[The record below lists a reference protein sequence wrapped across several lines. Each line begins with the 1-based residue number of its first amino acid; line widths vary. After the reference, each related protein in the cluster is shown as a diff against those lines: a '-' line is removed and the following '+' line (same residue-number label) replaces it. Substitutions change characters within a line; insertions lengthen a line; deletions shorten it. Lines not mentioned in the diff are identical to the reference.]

1 MRRIA
6 AALLISFVAGAAFA
20 ASPEEVK
27 QKIEKEY
34 AVEVLKV
41 TPAELDGRKVY
52 DVRVMRKDGGDGAF
66 GVATIAVDAET
77 GQLVPA
83 FRHKSSGYSLPD
95 QVAGD
100 PRQIFVPSRGSTWR

>member
-6 AALLISFVAGAAFA
+6 AALLISFAAGAALA

-34 AVEVLKV
+34 GVEVLKV
-41 TPAELDGRKVY
+41 TPGELDGRKVY
-52 DVRVMRKDGGDGAF
+52 EVRVMRKDGGDGAF
-66 GVATIAVDAET
+66 GVATVAVDAES

-83 FRHKSSGYSLPD
+83 FRHKSSGYALPD
-95 QVAGD
+95 QIAGD